1 MIFFLYQNGSVLI
14 YCMYTQYYARP
25 STNNKNLQGNLLTDM
40 TLSLHSEACMYMSR
54 NQ

>member
-14 YCMYTQYYARP
+14 YVYPVLCSP

-40 TLSLHSEACMYMSR
+40 TLSLHSEPCMYMSR